1 MVTLINFF
9 NNPIFDFEKVYNELG
24 FSETLDFY
32 KKAKELSKDM
42 STFYKKLDEILPDQN
57 KDKMLDNLIYKK
69 TIDNNEHTIYDTTK
83 DIDER

>member
-1 MVTLINFF
+1 
-9 NNPIFDFEKVYNELG
+9 
-24 FSETLDFY
+24 
-32 KKAKELSKDM
+32 M